1 MIRSIARRTALIAA
15 TAALLFQ
22 ALAQPAAAAPGDVVA
37 DIILPGLNGLGPSV
51 AFDGGFLYYTDHA
64 GSVLHQV
71 LVPPASSTPTAAQ
84 VVQDIPIRGAPAGI
98 MSLSYDRA
106 RGVFWAVGGDGQSIY
121 TISYATTVTT
131 IADAKLMFVVNILTD
146 RGFPQF
152 MHFVHEVKIAYDG
165 TDDTIWYSVDATTR
179 IYHYHTYPSATG
191 NAAIVTDTPFVDVAA
206 APNDMTAECGYSQSS
221 GVAASATS
229 LFVTVSGCGYYFE
242 YTKTGVKV
250 AAHPYA
256 PYDDP
261 GNGKPN
267 QDIECDDISYAVPV
281 FWIRDG
287 WNGRIRAFEQP
298 ALGACAFGGGI

>member
-1 MIRSIARRTALIAA
+1 MFRSIARRTALVAA
-15 TAALLFQ
+15 TAALLLQ
-22 ALAQPAAAAPGDVVA
+22 ALVLPAAAAPGDVVA
-37 DIILPGLNGLGPSV
+37 DIVIPSPWYRALGPGV
-51 AFDGGFLYYTDHA
+51 AFDGQYLYYTDQA
-64 GSVLHQV
+64 GSFIHRID
-71 LVPPASSTPTAAQ
+71 VPPAGGPAAPASAQ
-84 VVQDIPIRGAPAGI
+84 LDIPVTGAPSGI
-98 MSLSYDRA
+98 ESISYDRGRDA
-106 RGVFWAVGGDGQSIY
+106 FWAIGGDGQSVY
-121 TISYATTVTT
+121 LLSKTGAATLV
-131 IADAKLMFVVNILTD
+131 FVVNILTD

-152 MHFVHEVKIAYDG
+152 MHFVYEVKVAYDR
-165 TDDTIWYSVDATTR
+165 TDDTIWFSVDATTR

-298 ALGACAFGGGI
+298 ALGACPFGGG